1 MRGSDRPR
9 QPLGSIPIFRIC
21 DARFADCRYAAS
33 MRAGGSPRAGALWT
47 AVGTGSR
54 RRSQRH
60 PITRRPLCW
69 RNKYGQA
76 HGSRGRRRRERLDC
90 VTLLIQGSGGMLRRN
105 LYDEAMNTSM
115 MPKLTKV
122 MTARGAFS
130 RRNMA
135 TPPNSHLRKE
145 RRRGRK
151 VRPLWQFGCG
161 KSPRRFA
168 GQCIAAQCPQP
179 SSTPDRPHSKD
190 VCGTPDQTSPAR
202 YFQMRGAVVPDVRN
216 SAEPGLVRTTES
228 KNK

>member
-1 MRGSDRPR
+1 
-9 QPLGSIPIFRIC
+9 
-21 DARFADCRYAAS
+21 